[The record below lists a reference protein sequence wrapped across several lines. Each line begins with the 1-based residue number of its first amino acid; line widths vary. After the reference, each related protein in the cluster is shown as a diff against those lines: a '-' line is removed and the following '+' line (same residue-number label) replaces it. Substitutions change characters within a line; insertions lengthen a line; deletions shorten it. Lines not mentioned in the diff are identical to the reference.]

1 LFLLGSSM
9 PPGIWERCTSTTWKA
24 VTSFSPGS
32 PPLCTSCG
40 VNTRVINTGYKA
52 TADYAES
59 GFAVLVICSMN
70 VSQSTKTAF
79 TALALGIV
87 GITLYC
93 NWETIVDLAELIIY
107 DSGKAEALQKLR
119 RIQTVLN
126 SFRVELDAAEN
137 SARRAGSSGTE
148 VDSQTKNAICGL
160 SMDLD
165 FVFSSL
171 DKVHGDEKIKAERKR
186 LINEFEAFVSRVDAL
201 ELLVK

>member
-1 LFLLGSSM
+1 
-9 PPGIWERCTSTTWKA
+9 
-24 VTSFSPGS
+24 
-32 PPLCTSCG
+32 
-40 VNTRVINTGYKA
+40 VNTRVIHTGYRA

-70 VSQSTKTAF
+70 ASQSTKTAF

-93 NWETIVDLAELIIY
+93 NWETVVDLAELIIY

-126 SFRVELDAAEN
+126 SFRVELNAAEN
-137 SARRAGSSGTE
+137 SARRAESSGIE

-171 DKVHGDEKIKAERKR
+171 DKVHGDDKIKAERKR